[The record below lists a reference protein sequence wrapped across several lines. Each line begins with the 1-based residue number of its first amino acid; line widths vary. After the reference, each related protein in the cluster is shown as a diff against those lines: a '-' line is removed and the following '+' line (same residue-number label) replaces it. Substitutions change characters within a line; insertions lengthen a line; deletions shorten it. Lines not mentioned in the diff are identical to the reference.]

1 MNNIMTELIIG
12 VAVGAAGMYYA
23 KDKILGNASTEKLN
37 AKQREIDN
45 LCNENET
52 IRKRNKDLNRQV
64 EDLQIEVERLRRQSK
79 SKDDSQDDLRDELE
93 DAKAEAKKLRT
104 QNDELYRKL
113 QEYKV
118 ACESYELEIAN
129 LKRK

>member
-1 MNNIMTELIIG
+1 MTELIIG
-12 VAVGAAGMYYA
+12 VAVGAAAGIYA
-23 KDKILGNASTEKLN
+23 KDKILGNANAEKMN

-52 IRKRNKDLNRQV
+52 LHKRNKDLTRQV
-64 EDLQIEVERLRRQSK
+64 EDLQIEIERLRRQFK
-79 SKDDSQDDLRDELE
+79 SKDDSQDDLRDELD
-93 DAKAEAKKLRT
+93 DAKAEAKKLRM

-129 LKRK
+129 LKCK

>member
-1 MNNIMTELIIG
+1 MTELIIG
-12 VAVGAAGMYYA
+12 VAVGAAGMYA
-23 KDKILGNASTEKLN
+23 KDKILGSASTEKLN

-52 IRKRNKDLNRQV
+52 IRKCNKDLTRQV

>member
-1 MNNIMTELIIG
+1 MTELIIG
-12 VAVGAAGMYYA
+12 LAVGVAGMYA
-23 KDKILGNASTEKLN
+23 KDKFLGNASTEKLN

-52 IRKRNKDLNRQV
+52 LHKRNKDLSRQV
-64 EDLQIEVERLRRQSK
+64 EDLQLEIERLRRQSK
-79 SKDDSQDDLRDELE
+79 SKDDSQDDLMDELE

-113 QEYKV
+113 QEYKS
-118 ACESYELEIAN
+118 ACESYELEIAH
-129 LKRK
+129 LKQK